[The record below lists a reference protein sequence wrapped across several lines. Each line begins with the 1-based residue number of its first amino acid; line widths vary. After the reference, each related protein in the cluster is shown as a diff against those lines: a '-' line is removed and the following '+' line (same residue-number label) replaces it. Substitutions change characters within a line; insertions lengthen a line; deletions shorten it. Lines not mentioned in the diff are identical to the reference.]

1 MIIDSHQH
9 FWNYDPNRDTWID
22 ESMEVLKKN
31 FLPRDLEPILNE
43 NGVYG
48 CVAVQADQSEAETDF
63 LLNCATSYPF
73 IKGVVGWVDLCDKN
87 VEIKL
92 KEYAAN
98 SIFKGVRH
106 IVQAEKRNYL
116 LQKEVQRGIG
126 KLSQF
131 NLTYDLLITPE
142 QLPSTIKLVK
152 NFPKQK
158 FVLDHIAKPNISKPI
173 EKKWL
178 SDIIKLS
185 KNKNVWCKL
194 SGMVTETREYSFV
207 ESDFVPF
214 IDVIFNYFGSDRIMF
229 GSDWPVCILASEY
242 NNVLD
247 IVKNYL
253 KDHDSNIRFKI
264 LGENAKSFYNL

>member
-9 FWNYDPNRDTWID
+9 FWNYNPARDTWID
-22 ESMEVLKKN
+22 ESMKVLKKN

-63 LLNCATSYPF
+63 LLNCATSYSF

-87 VEIKL
+87 VELKL

-98 SIFKGVRH
+98 TNFKGVRH
-106 IVQAEKRNYL
+106 IVQAEKQNYL

-142 QLPSTIKLVK
+142 QLPSTIELVK

-194 SGMVTETREYSFV
+194 SGMVTETQEYRFV

-214 IDVIFNYFGSDRIMF
+214 IDVIFKYFGSDRIMF